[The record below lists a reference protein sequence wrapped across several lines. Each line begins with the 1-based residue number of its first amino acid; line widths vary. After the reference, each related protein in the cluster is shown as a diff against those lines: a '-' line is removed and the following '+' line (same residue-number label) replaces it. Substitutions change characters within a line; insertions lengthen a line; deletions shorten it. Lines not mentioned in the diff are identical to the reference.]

1 MEEKL
6 LEVINQFDNFT
17 VIDFTND
24 KEEESIDEKN
34 INIQFRFSK
43 FKNIAYIDKY
53 MDAQID
59 ILFNIFQD
67 TNLDICFRKSDKVTE
82 DLIKIIVEKINSFA
96 QLKESE
102 TTIWNTNFSHY
113 KFVKSN

>member
-1 MEEKL
+1 MEEKIIEILEL
-6 LEVINQFDNFT
+6 LKLKIEKEIDNANE
-17 VIDFTND
+17 ND
-24 KEEESIDEKN
+24 
-34 INIQFRFSK
+34 INIQFRFGN
-43 FKNIAYIDKY
+43 FENIAYINDY
-53 MDAQID
+53 VDAKID
-59 ILFNIFQD
+59 ILFNVFKD

-102 TTIWNTNFSHY
+102 NTIWNTNFSHY